1 MHDVIIVGARS
12 AGASTA
18 LLLARR
24 GYRVLL
30 VDRASFPSDAISSH
44 YIHVAGVARL
54 RRWGGL
60 EEGIVA
66 SGAPKVRGQLF
77 DVGAFA
83 LRGTVH
89 SAGGTDYGYAP
100 RRTVFDRLLVDAA
113 VAAGAELRTGY
124 GVTGLTFE
132 AGHVSG
138 IRGERGTERAR
149 IVVGADGRR
158 STVARAAGAV
168 AYEERPARTCYHYSY
183 WEGVGV
189 EAAELYWRERSA
201 LLAVPTHDGLT
212 MIAMISP
219 IGALRACQDDV
230 QGTLDR
236 ALETTP
242 TLRERIAAGRRVE
255 RFRTTTETGATFRTP
270 AGPGWALV
278 GDAGHHKNPITAQGM
293 MDAFRDA
300 ELLADAIG
308 RGLSGEAPMD
318 AALAAYHTERD
329 AGLTAAYELTDE
341 LARLDL
347 PAEMPLLLAA
357 LRDDPEQTEAFLG
370 TIAGTTPP
378 EAFYTPTNIQRI
390 MRAAASRATRAG

>member
-30 VDRASFPSDAISSH
+30 LDRADFPSDAISSH

-54 RRWGGL
+54 RRWGGI

-77 DVGAFA
+77 DLAAFA
-83 LRGTVH
+83 LRGTVR
-89 SAGGTDYGYAP
+89 AVDGTDYGYAP

-113 VAAGAELRTGY
+113 VVAGAELRTGY
-124 GVTGLTFE
+124 AVAGLTFDGGRVTGVRG
-132 AGHVSG
+132 A
-138 IRGERGTERAR
+138 RGEERAR
-149 IVVGADGRR
+149 VVVGADGRR
-158 STVARAAGAV
+158 STVARAAGAT
-168 AYEERPARTCYHYSY
+168 AYDERPARTCYHYSY
-183 WEGVGV
+183 WEGVGI

-212 MIAMISP
+212 MVAMISP
-219 IGALRACQDDV
+219 LGELRACQADV
-230 QGTLDR
+230 QGTFDR

-242 TLRERIAAGRRVE
+242 ALRERIAAGRRVE
-255 RFRTTTETGATFRTP
+255 RFRTTTETGGLFRTP

-300 ELLADAIG
+300 ELLADALD
-308 RGLSGEAPMD
+308 RGLSCEAPMD

-329 AGLTAAYELTDE
+329 TGLAAAFELTDE
-341 LARLDL
+341 LARLDF

-357 LRDDPEQTEAFLG
+357 LRHDAEQTEAFLG

-378 EAFYTPTNIQRI
+378 EAFYTPANIQQI
-390 MRAAASRATRAG
+390 MRAAASRAARAG

>member
-18 LLLARR
+18 LLLARK
-24 GYRVLL
+24 GHRVLL
-30 VDRASFPSDAISSH
+30 LDRADFPSDAISSH

-54 RRWGGL
+54 RRWGGI
-60 EEGIVA
+60 EDGIVA
-66 SGAPKVRGQLF
+66 SGAPKVRGQAF

-83 LRGTVH
+83 LRGAVRT
-89 SAGGTDYGYAP
+89 ADGTDYGYAP
-100 RRTVFDRLLVDAA
+100 RRTIFDRLLVDAA

-124 GVTGLTFE
+124 NVTGLVFDDGRVTGVRG
-132 AGHVSG
+132 A
-138 IRGERGTERAR
+138 RGEERAR

-158 STVARAAGAV
+158 STVARAVGAA
-168 AYEERPARTCYHYSY
+168 AYDARPARTCYHYSY
-183 WEGVGV
+183 WDGARVD
-189 EAAELYWRERSA
+189 AAELYWRERSA

-212 MIAMISP
+212 MIAMIAP
-219 IGALRACQDDV
+219 LTELRACQADI
-230 QGTLDR
+230 QGTFDR
-236 ALETTP
+236 ALETAP
-242 TLRERIAAGRRVE
+242 ALRERLGAARRVE
-255 RFRTTTETGATFRTP
+255 RFRTTTDTGGLFRTP

-300 ELLADAIG
+300 ELLADALH
-308 RGLSGEAPMD
+308 RALAGETTTD
-318 AALAAYHTERD
+318 AALAAYHGERD
-329 AGLTAAYELTDE
+329 SGLAAAFELTDE

-357 LRDDPEQTEAFLG
+357 LRDNPEQTEAFLG

-378 EAFYTPTNIQRI
+378 EAFYTPANIQQI
-390 MRAAASRATRAG
+390 MRAAGRAATMG